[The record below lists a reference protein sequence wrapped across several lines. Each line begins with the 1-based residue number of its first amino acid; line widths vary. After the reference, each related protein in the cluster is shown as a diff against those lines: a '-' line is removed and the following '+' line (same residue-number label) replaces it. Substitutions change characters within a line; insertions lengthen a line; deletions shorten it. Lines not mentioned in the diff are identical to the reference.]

1 MVLSMVEESV
11 ADTTGILSM
20 FNLPDILK
28 FRNSDVKEM
37 AKNAVDNHKSQIASG
52 KGFDNR
58 PFKEYS
64 KSYATKKGKK
74 QFKNQKSNQ
83 VNPPN
88 LTLTGKMLDAFDVQ
102 RTLVKKNQEIQFLY
116 GIKKNKQGTKLFNH
130 NEGEGKMPKRSIA
143 ENQELGD
150 EVEEG
155 IVKDFAN
162 IIGKNL
168 SRMSKT
174 HVKVNI

>member
-1 MVLSMVEESV
+1 
-11 ADTTGILSM
+11 M
-20 FNLPDILK
+20 FKLQDILK
-28 FRNSDVKEM
+28 FREPDVKKM
-37 AKNAVDNHKSQIASG
+37 AENTVRRTKQQIASG
-52 KGFDNR
+52 KDYTGKTFDD
-58 PFKEYS
+58 YS
-64 KSYATKKGKK
+64 ESYATKKRKK

-88 LTLTGKMLDAFDVQ
+88 LTLTGKMLNAFQVQ
-102 RTLVKKNQEIQFLY
+102 RTTVRKNQEIQFLY
-116 GIKKNKQGTKLFNH
+116 GIKKNKQGTKFTLH
-130 NEGEGKMPKRSIA
+130 NEGEGGMKPRSTVEPKKKKH
-143 ENQELGD
+143 NELGD
-150 EVEEG
+150 KVEEG

>member
-1 MVLSMVEESV
+1 MALNMAEESV
-11 ADTTGILSM
+11 ADTTGILLM

-28 FRNSDVKEM
+28 FRNADVKEM

-52 KGFDNR
+52 KGFDNS
-58 PFKEYS
+58 PFKDYS
-64 KSYATKKGKK
+64 DSYAKRKKGGQK
-74 QFKNQKSNQ
+74 QP
-83 VNPPN
+83 V
-88 LTLTGKMLDAFDVQ
+88 TLKDTGKMLKAFNVV
-102 RTLVKKNQEIQFLY
+102 RSVVKKNQEIQFLY

-130 NEGEGKMPKRSIA
+130 NEGEGKMKKRSIA

>member
-1 MVLSMVEESV
+1 MVLNMAVESV
-11 ADTTGILSM
+11 AGITGILLM

-52 KGFDNR
+52 KGFDNS
-58 PFKEYS
+58 PFKDYS
-64 KSYATKKGKK
+64 DSYAKRKKGGQK
-74 QFKNQKSNQ
+74 QP
-83 VNPPN
+83 V
-88 LTLTGKMLDAFDVQ
+88 TLKDTGKMLKAFQVQ
-102 RTLVKKNQEIQFLY
+102 RTVVKKNQEIQFLY

-130 NEGEGKMPKRSIA
+130 NEGEGGMPPRSIA